1 MTELAGA
8 AATGAGGSAVDAAEI
23 AKFDAVAAEWWDPK
37 GKFAPLHKMQPT
49 RLRYLRDQIAGQ
61 FGRDP
66 GRPRPFEG
74 LRIADIGCGG
84 GLLCEPMARLG
95 ATVTGVDASHRA
107 VLAAEAHAAQMGLE
121 IAYRCATV
129 EDLAEK
135 AAAEGE
141 GEGEDAV
148 SGAQGRQGYDV
159 VLALEIL
166 EHVPDPAAFLAAC
179 GRCVRPGG
187 LLIVSTLNRNAQS
200 FLGAIVAAEYVLGWL
215 PRGTHDWR
223 RFLTPEELAAK
234 IEAAGLRVVDR
245 KGMVYDPLGDAFSLS
260 DRDLSVN
267 YAMTAEKPG

>member
-107 VLAAEAHAAQMGLE
+107 VLAAE
-121 IAYRCATV
+121 
-129 EDLAEK
+129 
-135 AAAEGE
+135 GE

-179 GRCVRPGG
+179 GRCVRPGAR
-187 LLIVSTLNRNAQS
+187 VSDLRLRARRHQ
-200 FLGAIVAAEYVLGWL
+200 LQRQ
-215 PRGTHDWR
+215 PRQR
-223 RFLTPEELAAK
+223 R
-234 IEAAGLRVVDR
+234 GRVDR
-245 KGMVYDPLGDAFSLS
+245 L
-260 DRDLSVN
+260 
-267 YAMTAEKPG
+267 